1 MSAHHQQKNQG
12 PGVIR
17 DLPDRIRHFLEKEFI
32 RFISIS
38 TTRKEAVRDEIVD
51 GSAPGL
57 RYYLLMT
64 ISTLIAALG
73 LVINSPAVIIG
84 AMLISPLM
92 TPIFGVSLGLIS
104 GDIQLCRKALV
115 TEAAGVALAVFSG
128 FLIGVLPL
136 YFKVTPEMLARTQPT
151 LLDLG
156 VATLAGIAGCMAMID
171 ERISPVLPGI
181 AIATSLVP
189 PLAAS
194 GLCFAL
200 GAPEGGV
207 GAFLLFFANFLA
219 ILLVSGAVFIAA
231 GFVSKREMGS
241 VWNLLRRFSSALI
254 SLLIVGILLTRTLL
268 GAINTIR
275 TTDIIE
281 STITAELAS
290 EPATLL
296 SKLKFK
302 EHSNSMDI
310 LASLQSS
317 HALSPQKIKLIEEKL
332 AKRLGVDVNMVVRS
346 FIVKDVSAEG
356 STSVVVDEDLNGE
369 FISNDLNPRVKM
381 IQLAEQALR
390 EVIDNYTGVYLRDV
404 DLIELEDV
412 PVILVT
418 VETNRPVTAGS
429 VEKVEKHIQK
439 RLQDPKVRLVV
450 RAEDLIGVTSKG
462 RILYGQA
469 HLATLRPD
477 DQSIQNR
484 VEQLV
489 KKTIEGIPEM
499 YALNVDAYRDGEIW
513 KVRAEVVG
521 SRILKPGEIANVET
535 RVDKE
540 IGANIHLETW
550 SRAEIVVS
558 RNGYVPREG
567 YTESKRAADQPS
579 DSEPIDAPHK

>member
-1 MSAHHQQKNQG
+1 MNAPN
-12 PGVIR
+12 PGRKQESRSPTDV
-17 DLPDRIRHFLEKEFI
+17 LDRIRRFLENEFLH
-32 RFISIS
+32 FISIS
-38 TTRKEAVRDEIVD
+38 TARKKAVRNEIVD
-51 GSAPGL
+51 GSDPGF

-64 ISTLIAALG
+64 IATLIAALG

-104 GDIQLCRKALV
+104 ADVPLWRKALV
-115 TEAAGVALAVFSG
+115 TEAAGVGLAIFSG
-128 FLIGVLPL
+128 FLIGLLPL

-156 VATLAGIAGCMAMID
+156 VATLAGIAGCLAMID

-200 GAPEGGV
+200 GAPEGGI

-231 GFVSKREMGS
+231 GFVSKWEMGS
-241 VWNLLRRFSSALI
+241 AWSLLRRFSSPLI
-254 SLLIVGILLTRTLL
+254 SLLVVGFLLTRTLL
-268 GAINTIR
+268 GAVNTIR
-275 TTDIIE
+275 TTDTIE
-281 STITAELAS
+281 STITAELSS

-296 SKLKFK
+296 NGVKFK
-302 EHSNSMDI
+302 EHGGLMDI

-317 HALSPQKIKLIEEKL
+317 DALSPHKIKLIEEKL
-332 AKRLGVDVNMVVRS
+332 AERLGIDVNLVVRS
-346 FIVKDVSAEG
+346 LIVKDVSAKG
-356 STSVVVDEDLNGE
+356 STSVVVDENLNGE
-369 FISNDLNPRVKM
+369 FISDNLNPRVKR

-412 PVILVT
+412 PVILAT
-418 VETNRPVTAGS
+418 VQTSRPVTAGS
-429 VEKVEKHIQK
+429 VEKVEKQIQK

-450 RAEDLIGVTSKG
+450 RAEDLVGVTSKG

-469 HLATLRPD
+469 HLGTLYPD

-484 VEQLV
+484 VEHLV
-489 KKTIEGIPEM
+489 KKTIEGFPEM
-499 YALNVDAYRDGEIW
+499 YAINVDAYQDGEIW

-521 SRILKPGEIANVET
+521 PRILKPGEIANVET
-535 RVDKE
+535 RVGTE
-540 IGANIHLETW
+540 IGGTIHLETW

-558 RNGYVPREG
+558 RDGYVPREG
-567 YTESKRAADQPS
+567 YTESKQSADQPS

>member
-1 MSAHHQQKNQG
+1 MNAPNHPRKQESR
-12 PGVIR
+12 PPTDV
-17 DLPDRIRHFLEKEFI
+17 LDRIRRFLENEFI

-104 GDIQLCRKALV
+104 GDIHLCRKALI
-115 TEAAGVALAVFSG
+115 TEAGGVALAIFSG

-200 GAPEGGV
+200 GAPEGGG

-219 ILLVSGAVFIAA
+219 ILLVSGVVFFAA

-241 VWNLLRRFSSALI
+241 AWSLLRRFSSPLI
-254 SLLIVGILLTRTLL
+254 SLLVVGILLTRTLL
-268 GAINTIR
+268 GAVNTIR
-275 TTDIIE
+275 TTDTIE
-281 STITAELAS
+281 TTITAELSS
-290 EPATLL
+290 EPATSLN
-296 SKLKFK
+296 SVKFK
-302 EHSNSMDI
+302 EHGGSMDI

-317 HALSPQKIKLIEEKL
+317 DALSPQKIKLIEEKL
-332 AKRLGVDVNMVVRS
+332 AERLGIEVNLVVRS
-346 FIVKDVSAEG
+346 LIVKDVSAKG

-369 FISNDLNPRVKM
+369 FISDNLNPRIKR

-390 EVIDNYTGVYLRDV
+390 EIIDNYTGVYLRDV
-404 DLIELEDV
+404 DLIELEEV
-412 PVILVT
+412 PVILAR
-418 VETNRPVTAGS
+418 VETSRPVTAGS
-429 VEKVEKHIQK
+429 VAKVEKQIQK

-450 RAEDLIGVTSKG
+450 RAEDLVGVTSKG

-469 HLATLRPD
+469 HLATLHPD
-477 DQSIQNR
+477 DQSLQDR

-489 KKTIEGIPEM
+489 KETITGFPEM
-499 YALNVDAYRDGEIW
+499 YAINVDAYKDGEIW
-513 KVRAEVVG
+513 KVRAEAVG
-521 SRILKPGEIANVET
+521 SRVLEPGEIASVET
-535 RVDKE
+535 KVEKE
-540 IGANIHLETW
+540 IGKPIHLETW

>member
-207 GAFLLFFANFLA
+207 GAFLLFFANLPSCSCQGPFL
-219 ILLVSGAVFIAA
+219 
-231 GFVSKREMGS
+231 
-241 VWNLLRRFSSALI
+241 
-254 SLLIVGILLTRTLL
+254 
-268 GAINTIR
+268 
-275 TTDIIE
+275 
-281 STITAELAS
+281 
-290 EPATLL
+290 
-296 SKLKFK
+296 
-302 EHSNSMDI
+302 
-310 LASLQSS
+310 
-317 HALSPQKIKLIEEKL
+317 
-332 AKRLGVDVNMVVRS
+332 
-346 FIVKDVSAEG
+346 
-356 STSVVVDEDLNGE
+356 
-369 FISNDLNPRVKM
+369 
-381 IQLAEQALR
+381 
-390 EVIDNYTGVYLRDV
+390 
-404 DLIELEDV
+404 
-412 PVILVT
+412 
-418 VETNRPVTAGS
+418 
-429 VEKVEKHIQK
+429 
-439 RLQDPKVRLVV
+439 
-450 RAEDLIGVTSKG
+450 
-462 RILYGQA
+462 
-469 HLATLRPD
+469 
-477 DQSIQNR
+477 
-484 VEQLV
+484 
-489 KKTIEGIPEM
+489 
-499 YALNVDAYRDGEIW
+499 
-513 KVRAEVVG
+513 
-521 SRILKPGEIANVET
+521 
-535 RVDKE
+535 
-540 IGANIHLETW
+540 
-550 SRAEIVVS
+550 
-558 RNGYVPREG
+558 
-567 YTESKRAADQPS
+567 
-579 DSEPIDAPHK
+579 